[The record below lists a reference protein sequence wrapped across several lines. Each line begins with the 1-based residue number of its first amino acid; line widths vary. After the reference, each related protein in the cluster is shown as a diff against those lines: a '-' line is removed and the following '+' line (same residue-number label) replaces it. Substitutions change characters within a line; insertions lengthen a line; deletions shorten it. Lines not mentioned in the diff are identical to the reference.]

1 VHPSKTHIPQQTPL
15 HHQKNGCV
23 TSIVFIHSVLSFLIF
38 EDEDEHDDE
47 GERDLIT
54 ANRNRKMNLPA
65 ASGRG
70 LLKIMI
76 KELLSKRLEK

>member
-1 VHPSKTHIPQQTPL
+1 VHPSKTLIPQQTPL

-38 EDEDEHDDE
+38 EDDDE